1 MKPGRNRWIFLPEQ
15 PAVESELSQSLKIS
29 PLLARILAQRGHDS
43 TDKAERFLNP
53 RLKDLS
59 DPFLLGPLRETATR
73 IWKAIDNKERIV
85 IYGDYDVDGVTSTAL
100 LIRVL
105 QVYGADVHPFLPRRM
120 DEGYG
125 LSADG
130 MQRCMEETKPR
141 LLIAVDCG
149 TTATREITDLTKR
162 GVDVIVLD
170 HHQPPAELPPCL
182 LINPKVSAQSS
193 APGTQTPVL
202 NLATVGVVFKLCHGF
217 LKVGRELGKPV
228 EGSDL
233 KKHLDLVAVG
243 TVADVVPL
251 DGENRTFVRAGLEE
265 LAKTE
270 KIGLRTLMEVARV
283 TSRLTPYH
291 IGFQLGPRLNAM
303 GRLSDAQASLELLL
317 TADASRA
324 KELAEVLDG
333 QNQDRQ
339 VIEQD
344 IFEEAMEMMEDFD
357 PQQRVIVLANDDWH
371 VGVIGIVAARV
382 MREFYR
388 PTVII
393 GMNGDGVGKG
403 SCRSIEAFH
412 IIDALK
418 RCESLLERYGGH
430 QAAAGLSIQGKNIDA
445 FRAQLETIARETLT
459 AEQLQP
465 SIKVCTEVTLDDVNA
480 DLLDDLARLEPFGS
494 GNSTPIFV
502 ARRLRLRSKP
512 QVVGNG
518 HLKLWL
524 TNGNRALD
532 AIGFNFG
539 AWQPRGECVD
549 IAFTPQ
555 WNDYQG
561 ERRIQLKLVDLKDS
575 E

>member
-1 MKPGRNRWIFLPEQ
+1 MKPGRNRWTLLPNQ
-15 PAVESELSQSLKIS
+15 PEIEAELSRAVKMS
-29 PLLARILAQRGHDS
+29 PLLAGVLPQGGPDPPE
-43 TDKAERFLNP
+43 KGERFLNP

-59 DPFLLGPLRETATR
+59 DPFLLGPLRETAIR

-85 IYGDYDVDGVTSTAL
+85 IYGDYDVDGITSTAL

-105 QVYGADVHPFLPRRM
+105 KAVGADVHPFLPRRM
-120 DEGYG
+120 EEGYG
-125 LSADG
+125 LSPDG
-130 MQRCMEETKPR
+130 VQRCIEETKPR

-149 TTATREITDLTKR
+149 TTATKEITDLTKR

-182 LINPKVSAQSS
+182 LINPKIAAQHSGLS
-193 APGTQTPVL
+193 TQHSTI

-228 EGSDL
+228 EGSEL
-233 KKHLDLVAVG
+233 RKHLDLVAVG

-265 LAKTE
+265 LARTE
-270 KIGLRTLMEVARV
+270 KISLRTLKEVARV

-317 TADASRA
+317 TEDAARA
-324 KELAEVLDG
+324 KDLAEELDE

-339 VIEQD
+339 LIEQD
-344 IFEEAMEMMEDFD
+344 IFEEAMEMLADFD
-357 PQQRVIVLANDDWH
+357 PEQRVIVLASDDWH

-393 GMNGDGVGKG
+393 GINGDGLGKG
-403 SCRSIEAFH
+403 SCRSVEGFH
-412 IIDALK
+412 IIDGLK

-430 QAAAGLSIQGKNIDA
+430 QAAAGLSIQDKNIDA
-445 FRAQLETIARETLT
+445 FRVQLEAIAKETLT
-459 AEQLQP
+459 ADHLQP
-465 SIKVCTEVTLDDVNA
+465 SIKACAEVTLDDVNA
-480 DLLDDLARLEPFGS
+480 DLLDDLSLLEPFGS
-494 GNSTPIFV
+494 GNPTPVFI
-502 ARRLRLRSKP
+502 AHQLRLGSAP
-512 QVVGNG
+512 QVVGTG

-524 TNGNRALD
+524 THGSRVLD

-539 AWQPRGECVD
+539 AWKPQGECVD
-549 IAFTPQ
+549 IAFMPQ
-555 WNDYQG
+555 WN
-561 ERRIQLKLVDLKDS
+561 ERDVHALT
-575 E
+575 